1 MVSSTSPQRYR
12 AVFALIVFAG
22 LNQSVAFRARLID
35 KVASKEAAAEA
46 FVPLSQP
53 NRVTVESVRRSH
65 AAAPLA
71 AAPQAGTVV
80 DVNPRSEGLA
90 LALDDGTRKSHS
102 VAENTA
108 FVTGFFKGLGQKES
122 FSQLVA
128 GLYFVYD
135 AMESEFTQTA
145 DEGVRKLDMPEL
157 RRVPSLELDMEY
169 FFGKDWRSTVAPS
182 SGAAKY
188 AARVREIA
196 QGEKPY
202 LLIAHQYTRYLGD
215 LFGGQMMG
223 SMATKTLK
231 LEGGQGIAFYRFED
245 IPNPKDFITNWY
257 SELNSLPLTAAQKQE
272 IIDEANYVFTLN
284 IELFG
289 ELEGSPVDAVFALVV
304 DSVVEGLRKT
314 NPLLRPWLTATP

>member
-1 MVSSTSPQRYR
+1 MVGPRFEEVDYPMRRATLLACLTVAVEPAVSFTTLSHRSWAPARAAPTVSSSI
-12 AVFALIVFAG
+12 AA
-22 LNQSVAFRARLID
+22 NE
-35 KVASKEAAAEA
+35 EA
-46 FVPLSQP
+46 
-53 NRVTVESVRRSH
+53 
-65 AAAPLA
+65 
-71 AAPQAGTVV
+71 V

-108 FVTGFFKGLGQKES
+108 FVTGFFRGLGQKES

-169 FFGKDWRSTVAPS
+169 YFGKDWRSTVAPS

-188 AARVREIA
+188 AARIREIA
-196 QGEKPY
+196 QGDKPY
-202 LLIAHQYTRYLGD
+202 LLVAHQYTRYLGD

-223 SMATKTLK
+223 SMATKTLN

-245 IPNPKDFITNWY
+245 IPNTKDFITKWY

-272 IIDEANYVFTLN
+272 IVDEANYVFTLN
-284 IELFG
+284 IELFD
-289 ELEGSPVDAVFALVV
+289 ELEGSPVDAVFALAV
-304 DSVVEGLRKT
+304 DSVVAGLRKT
-314 NPLLRPWLTATP
+314 NPWLRPWLSGEFQP